1 MKKSFLLCGIIINLA
16 ATQCMPM
23 AAIRSFLSRH
33 TPTVLH
39 AVKKAPTVLAHA
51 ARNHK
56 VLTASL
62 ALASTV
68 IAIPQARRA
77 MSRGINSALNSCLF
91 NAAQR
96 GYARTV
102 KILLKTGIDINQQ
115 DLGMT
120 ALHWA
125 AAWGHQA
132 VVESLLAHDAD
143 LNIVDNFGK
152 TALHRA
158 ASNGHQVVVE
168 LLLARGADPNIVYNF
183 GWTALHSAAHNGHQ
197 AVVESLL
204 VHGANIDLTDNDGAT
219 ALHRAAS
226 EGHQAVVE
234 SLLAHGAD
242 LNIVDNS
249 GMTALH
255 LAARSGWQAV
265 VESLLAHGAG
275 INQQVFLGRTAL
287 HYAAHNGHQAVVESL
302 LAHGANPDIAD
313 DLGWTAL
320 YRAALRGHQAVVE
333 LLVSYG
339 ADIALRTIDG
349 RTAEELA
356 SSEEIKSY
364 LRSVPQLTANI
375 QRAVERG
382 DITAVRQLVAQ
393 GAPVITLGQD
403 GNTLIHRVIRDY
415 NPNEPTVHDE
425 IARILMDVAPRQ
437 AACVR
442 NRYGQTLLHSAAA
455 CGNTRIAR
463 YLLSH
468 GAEVNAQDGRGN
480 TALHRFRT
488 GRMRDLLLEYHAD
501 PTIMNREGYVP
512 MANYP
517 DQWYD
522 LIAAQAQQ

>member
-1 MKKSFLLCGIIINLA
+1 
-16 ATQCMPM
+16 MPM
-23 AAIRSFLSRH
+23 AAVRSFLSRH
-33 TPTVLH
+33 TPMVLH
-39 AVKKAPTVLAHA
+39 AVKKAPTVFAHA

-56 VLTASL
+56 VLTTSL
-62 ALASTV
+62 ALVSTA
-68 IAIPQARRA
+68 IAIPQTRRA
-77 MSRGINSALNSCLF
+77 ISRGINSALNLCLF
-91 NAAQR
+91 NAAQQ
-96 GYARTV
+96 GYAQMV

-115 DLGMT
+115 DSLGFT

-125 AAWGHQA
+125 AYNGHQV

-143 LNIVDNFGK
+143 LNIVDNSGK
-152 TALHRA
+152 TALHWA
-158 ASNGHQVVVE
+158 ALNGH
-168 LLLARGADPNIVYNF
+168 L
-183 GWTALHSAAHNGHQ
+183 
-197 AVVESLL
+197 
-204 VHGANIDLTDNDGAT
+204 
-219 ALHRAAS
+219 
-226 EGHQAVVE
+226 AVVE
-234 SLLAHGAD
+234 SLLAHGANP
-242 LNIVDNS
+242 NIADNN
-249 GMTALH
+249 GWTALH
-255 LAARSGWQAV
+255 CAAYNGHQAV
-265 VESLLAHGAG
+265 VELLLAHGAG
-275 INQQVFLGRTAL
+275 INQQDAGGWTAL
-287 HYAAHNGHQAVVESL
+287 HRAASEGRQAVVESL
-302 LAHGANPDIAD
+302 LAHGANPNIAD
-313 DLGWTAL
+313 NSGATALYVAAAQGHQAIFELLLAHGVDINAKDSHGWTAL
-320 YRAALRGHQAVVE
+320 HKAACNGHQAVVELLLAHGADINATDGHGWTALHNAAYLRYQAIVE

-339 ADIALRTIDG
+339 ADITIRNLLGD
-349 RTAEELA
+349 TAEDITYA
-356 SSEEIKSY
+356 EEIRNY
-364 LRSVPQLTANI
+364 LRLTADLKS
-375 QRAVERG
+375 AVERE
-382 DITAVRQLVAQ
+382 DVQAVRQLVAQ

>member
-1 MKKSFLLCGIIINLA
+1 
-16 ATQCMPM
+16 
-23 AAIRSFLSRH
+23 
-33 TPTVLH
+33 
-39 AVKKAPTVLAHA
+39 
-51 ARNHK
+51 
-56 VLTASL
+56 
-62 ALASTV
+62 
-68 IAIPQARRA
+68 
-77 MSRGINSALNSCLF
+77 
-91 NAAQR
+91 
-96 GYARTV
+96 
-102 KILLKTGIDINQQ
+102 
-115 DLGMT
+115 
-120 ALHWA
+120 
-125 AAWGHQA
+125 
-132 VVESLLAHDAD
+132 
-143 LNIVDNFGK
+143 
-152 TALHRA
+152 
-158 ASNGHQVVVE
+158 
-168 LLLARGADPNIVYNF
+168 
-183 GWTALHSAAHNGHQ
+183 
-197 AVVESLL
+197 
-204 VHGANIDLTDNDGAT
+204 
-219 ALHRAAS
+219 
-226 EGHQAVVE
+226 
-234 SLLAHGAD
+234 
-242 LNIVDNS
+242 
-249 GMTALH
+249 
-255 LAARSGWQAV
+255 
-265 VESLLAHGAG
+265 
-275 INQQVFLGRTAL
+275 
-287 HYAAHNGHQAVVESL
+287 
-302 LAHGANPDIAD
+302 
-313 DLGWTAL
+313 
-320 YRAALRGHQAVVE
+320 
-333 LLVSYG
+333 VSYG